1 MVYRNSS
8 ESLMATIF
16 SPFPRRRFPAIY
28 LVSSRRLYPGSSAVG
43 IYPATSQEILL
54 PHSADKNPSDQI
66 HNVQI

>member
-8 ESLMATIF
+8 ESLMATKF
-16 SPFPRRRFPAIY
+16 SPFPRHFPAIY